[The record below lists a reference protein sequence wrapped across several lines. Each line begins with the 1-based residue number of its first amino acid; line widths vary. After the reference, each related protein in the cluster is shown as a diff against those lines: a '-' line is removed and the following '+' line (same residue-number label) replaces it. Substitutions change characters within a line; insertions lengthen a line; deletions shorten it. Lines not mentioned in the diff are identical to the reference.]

1 MYPTEAEVSRLMK
14 ENNLL
19 HEQLIQEKQ
28 LASSSESKLM
38 LAVKREQDLKS
49 DFSFMLASKESR
61 VQALVDENYS
71 IKAKLHDIAEKSLE
85 VKENSKSGKLGA
97 ELRKKIA
104 EILELTGEI
113 KASAGAYVKM
123 ANCLKK
129 ADEEL
134 ARTKGLVSDYES
146 EKITLKTSL
155 QAKTQE
161 SMLKDKEIK
170 RLQNKVMEEGIT
182 HLQEFWNKNY
192 SE

>member
-1 MYPTEAEVSRLMK
+1 VYPTEAEVSRLMK